1 MRGIGIC
8 ARVASRRTIAWS
20 PGACASSTGCAPYII
35 STSLSENQY
44 ETTFMIAAR
53 TNAMIMPC
61 SPAIA

>member
-1 MRGIGIC
+1 M
-8 ARVASRRTIAWS
+8 AWS
-20 PGACASSTGCAPYII
+20 PGACASSTGCARYII

-44 ETTFMIAAR
+44 ETTFMIAAS